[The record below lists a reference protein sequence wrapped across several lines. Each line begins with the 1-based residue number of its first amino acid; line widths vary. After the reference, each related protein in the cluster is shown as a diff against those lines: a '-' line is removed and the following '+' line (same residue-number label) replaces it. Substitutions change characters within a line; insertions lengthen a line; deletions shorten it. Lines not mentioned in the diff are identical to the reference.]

1 MKWTA
6 INRNAPNANLLLEQP
21 RLCFYINSNSYF
33 QNNQILTQTKIK
45 TKHRERER
53 EREKEREREN
63 VIDNNKK
70 YIENNMRRKKY

>member
-1 MKWTA
+1 MKWTV

-45 TKHRERER
+45 PKHTQR
-53 EREKEREREN
+53 EREREN